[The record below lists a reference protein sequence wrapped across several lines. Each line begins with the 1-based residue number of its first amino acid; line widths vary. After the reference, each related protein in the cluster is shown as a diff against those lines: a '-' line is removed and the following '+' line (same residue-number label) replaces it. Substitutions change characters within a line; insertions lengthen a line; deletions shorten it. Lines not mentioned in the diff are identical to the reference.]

1 MKAFNIHRHI
11 TSQYTNY
18 LKSFTN
24 IRDKRIQEKIQTAFD
39 NGEFLPKPLIQFN
52 PAYRQGQ
59 SLTQLA
65 SEGVVHQELPKL
77 FGGYN
82 LYEHQIQAL
91 QKGVD
96 QQSFMVTSGTG
107 SGKSLT
113 YMATIFNRLLKETA
127 GPGVRAILVYPMNAL
142 INSQVEEIRKYA
154 ENYGPDF
161 PIQFRRYTGQESKE
175 EREEI
180 ERIKPQIILTNYM
193 MLELIM
199 TRDRE
204 HWMRESMQQHLQ
216 FLVFDE
222 LHTYRGRQGAD
233 VSLLIRRIKQET
245 QNQLICIGTSA
256 TMASGTSPT
265 EKKREVAKVATQIFG
280 QPFNIDQIIGE
291 TLDTCTISTSLPSPD
306 SIRQAIQIPIDTGAD
321 ADIFRKHPLAIW
333 LENSIALSRHADGA
347 LERGRPLPMEE
358 ITSRLTTYTLLEMAD
373 CHQALLTLLAWAEVL
388 NIKGSRLKPRQ
399 AHLPFKIHQFIGQ
412 TGNVYVT
419 LDDRDERI
427 IQLETD
433 RYVKIDGVDKPL
445 FSVLFSRYSGH
456 DFICVRKDLQAG
468 YLLPRDPNELPLRGD
483 EDELDESGISP
494 YGYLILADG
503 EEDMWSV
510 EDIDELPDTWFKVT
524 KKGGRELKP
533 QYRNRLPRPIYFNND
548 GEYSDDVARHLPN
561 RGWYMPA
568 KLLFDPT
575 AGVVFDLKT
584 NENTK
589 LMRIG
594 NEGRST
600 ATTVV
605 AFNTLRA
612 LQQEQIPAR
621 DQKLLSFT
629 DNRQDASLQAGHFN
643 DFLVTG
649 RLRSAIYQALLQ
661 DAEKQL
667 TIDSIAHKVYEVLA
681 LPESEY
687 AKNPSDPEWPDPKN
701 EKALKEFLLIRIL
714 YDLKRGWR
722 YNTPNLEQCGLLQIG
737 YSRLENFVA
746 VESKWQSLPLFS
758 SFSPNDRFQAIM
770 QILNF
775 FRTSYAFDHPK
786 LLSDREATE
795 ERLRLLLND
804 QSNWSLDKNEKIEVP
819 YLMVIQSVGQTPSQV
834 FTASIGPNS
843 YLGKYLRRLYRKA
856 GLIAPKGAAMASF
869 IEEVCAVLKKGNF
882 LTTETIR
889 GGNGLIEGY
898 RLRLDNVIWTLGD
911 GQSVL
916 ADEVRIAHLRN
927 TVTHRPNAFFRDFY
941 QQDFRRFEKPLLG
954 REHTGQLGHDDRED
968 REKAFRSG
976 DISALFCSPTMEL
989 GIDIADLNVV
999 HMRNV
1004 PPNPANYTQRS
1015 GRAGRSGQ
1023 AALVFTYCSNGS
1035 PHDRHYFRNSAE
1047 MVAGVVSPPKI
1058 DLTNEE
1064 LIAAHFNA
1072 YILKELRLKDLQ
1084 MAVSDV
1090 LETSD
1095 LPKLPLKASI
1105 RDIIADQVERYAD
1118 KWVRTYQQLLQQV
1131 PELNQTDWYNTDWLQ
1146 TRAIKFCDRFNDS
1159 FERWRV
1165 LYRNAEKMIQQA
1177 QIILTNP
1184 TFKSSSDERKQ
1195 ALNDQRTGLR
1205 QRDLLLNDTRKSAGN
1220 ESEFYVFRYL
1230 ASEGFLPGYNFTR
1243 LPVRVFLGRRQHDE
1257 GQFVS
1262 RPRFIALKEFGPLNV
1277 IYHNGSKYRVGRMI
1291 SLSVADSLRGMTICK
1306 DSGYAFLDDE
1316 GKGINHDPIS
1326 NNPLQGQSSV
1336 EVLNGKLLELAES
1349 EALPLERISCEEEER
1364 TGQGFEIDNY
1374 FSFPKGI
1381 EHTKRIQV
1389 KEADQPLLSLIYG
1402 RSARLIQ
1409 LNRRWRINTKD
1420 PGFTIGT
1427 RTGRWK
1433 RSDDENTQDPNARV
1447 HIFATDTA
1455 DVLYIQP
1462 IANLG
1467 LMPDGVTTLAFAL
1480 KRSIELCFQV
1490 EEKETGVWVLGQGD
1504 HTNIMLFESAEGSLG
1519 VLSKLAES
1527 GKELNRVF
1535 RKAYQLLH
1543 FDLTTRQDAAPDKP
1557 RASYD
1562 DLLSYYNQRYHEQ
1575 LDRYAV
1581 KVALEKLIDCTSEPM
1596 SGPKSYKDQS
1606 QVLILGSDPNASTEK
1621 PLVQY
1626 LKKHGFRLPDR
1637 FQVNI
1642 PGYYINADFVY
1653 DNDYGSTLIFCD
1665 GTVHDLPEVQEKDRR
1680 KRQVLYDAGYDV
1692 IEWHYSEPIHQLVER
1707 RKDIFRKVI

>member
-1 MKAFNIHRHI
+1 MKAFDIHRHI
-11 TSQYTNY
+11 TNQYTGY
-18 LKSFTN
+18 LRSFTN
-24 IRDKRIQEKIQTAFD
+24 IKDSRIQEKIQAAFET
-39 NGEFLPKPLIQFN
+39 GEFLPKPLIQFN
-52 PAYRQGQ
+52 PAYRSRQ

-65 SEGVVHQELPKL
+65 SQDTVHQDLPKV

-82 LYEHQIQAL
+82 LYEHQIKAL
-91 QKGVD
+91 LTGVNE
-96 QQSFMVTSGTG
+96 QSFVVTSGTG

-113 YMATIFNRLLKETA
+113 YLATIFDRLLKESA

-142 INSQVEEIRKYA
+142 INSQVEEIKKYA
-154 ENYGPDF
+154 ENYGLDF

-180 ERIKPQIILTNYM
+180 ERTKPQIILTNYM

-233 VSLLIRRIKQET
+233 VSLLIRRIKQEA
-245 QNQLICIGTSA
+245 QNQLTCIGTSA
-256 TMASGTSPT
+256 TMASGASPL

-280 QPFNIDQIIGE
+280 QPFSTDQIIGE
-291 TLDTCTISTSLPSPD
+291 TLDTCTTSSALPYPD
-306 SIRQAIQIPIDTGAD
+306 DLRHAIQTPIDINAESD
-321 ADIFRKHPLAIW
+321 AFRQHPLAIW
-333 LENSIALSRHADGA
+333 LENSIALHHHADGT
-347 LERGRPLPMEE
+347 LVRGQPLPLEE
-358 ITSRLTTYTLLEMAD
+358 ITERLAAYVEQEPVD
-373 CHQALLTLLAWAEVL
+373 CRQALLSLLAWAEIL
-388 NIKGSRLKPRQ
+388 NLKGSRLKPRE
-399 AHLPFKIHQFIGQ
+399 AYLPFKIHQFIGQ

-419 LDDRDERI
+419 LDDRDGRA
-427 IQLETD
+427 IQLETA
-433 RYVKIDGVDKPL
+433 RYIKVDGVDKPL
-445 FSVLFSRYSGH
+445 FSVLFSRYTGH
-456 DFICVRKDLQAG
+456 DFICVKKDVQASRLQ
-468 YLLPRDPNELPLRGD
+468 PRESNELPLRGD
-483 EDELDESGISP
+483 DDELDESGVSP
-494 YGYLILADG
+494 YGYLILPDG
-503 EEDMWSV
+503 EDDIWSTD
-510 EDIDELPDTWFKVT
+510 DIEELPDTWFKMT
-524 KKGGRELKP
+524 KKGGRELKV
-533 QYRNRLPRPIYFNND
+533 QYRNRLPQPIHFNND
-548 GEYSDDVARHLPN
+548 GEYSDEPAHNLPH

-600 ATTVV
+600 ATTVL

-612 LQQEQIPAR
+612 LQQEQIAAK

-629 DNRQDASLQAGHFN
+629 DNRQDASLQSGHFN

-649 RLRSAIYQALLQ
+649 RLRSAIYHALVQ
-661 DAEKQL
+661 EPDQL
-667 TIDSIAHKVYEVLA
+667 LSIDTIAHKVYDVLA
-681 LPESEY
+681 LPETEY
-687 AKNPSDPEWPDPKN
+687 ARSPSDPAWPDPEN
-701 EKALKEFLLIRIL
+701 EKALKDYLLVRTL

-737 YSRLENFVA
+737 YSRLDHFVK
-746 VESKWQSLPLFS
+746 VESMWQGLPLFDNYT
-758 SFSPNDRFQAIM
+758 PEERQQVVV

-786 LLSDREATE
+786 LLSGRDATE
-795 ERLRLLLND
+795 ERLRNRLD
-804 QSNWSLDKNEKIEVP
+804 DRSNWSLDKEEKIEVP
-819 YLMVIQSVGQTPSQV
+819 YLMVTQSVGQTPAQV
-834 FTASIGPNS
+834 YTASIGPNS
-843 YLGKYLRRLYRKA
+843 YLGKYFRRLYRKA
-856 GLIAPKGAAMASF
+856 DLPSPKGAAMATF
-869 IEEVCAVLKKGNF
+869 IEDICRILIKGNF
-882 LTTETIR
+882 LTTEKIK
-889 GGNGLIEGY
+889 GGNGVMAGY
-898 RLRLDNVIWTLGD
+898 RLRLDNVLWKLGD
-911 GQSVL
+911 DKTVL
-916 ADEVRIAHLRN
+916 ADEVRIAHLRD
-927 TVTHRPNAFFRDFY
+927 TVTHRPNAFFREFY
-941 QQDFRRFEKPLLG
+941 KQNFGRFEKPLLG
-954 REHTGQLGHDDRED
+954 REHTGQLGHEDREE
-968 REKAFRSG
+968 REKAFRTG
-976 DISALFCSPTMEL
+976 DISTLFCSPTMEL

-1090 LETSD
+1090 LETSE
-1095 LPKLPLKASI
+1095 LPNLPLKAAI
-1105 RDIIADQVERYAD
+1105 RDIIADQVEHFANE
-1118 KWVRTYQQLLQQV
+1118 WIANYQQLLKQV
-1131 PELNQTDWYNTDWLQ
+1131 PELAQTDWYTADWLR
-1146 TRAIKFCDRFNDS
+1146 TRAINFLDRFDNA

-1165 LYRNAEKMIQQA
+1165 LYRNAEKMVQQA

-1184 TFKSSSDERKQ
+1184 TYKSGSDERKQ
-1195 ALNDQRTGLR
+1195 ALNDQKTGLR
-1205 QRDLLLNDTRKSAGN
+1205 QRDLLLNDTRRSSGN

-1243 LPVRVFLGRRQHDE
+1243 LPVRVFLGKRQQDE

-1277 IYHNGSKYRVGRMI
+1277 IYHNGGKYRVNRMV
-1291 SLSVADSLRGMTICK
+1291 SLSVAESLRRIKISSET
-1306 DSGYAFLDDE
+1306 GYAFLDDE
-1316 GKGINHDPIS
+1316 DKGINHDPIT

-1336 EVLNGKLLELAES
+1336 QIYNTLLELSES

-1381 EHTKRIQV
+1381 EHTKRIEV
-1389 KEADQPLLSLIYG
+1389 KTADQPLLNLIYG

-1409 LNRRWRINTKD
+1409 LNRRWRISTKD
-1420 PGFTIGT
+1420 TGFTVGT

-1433 RSDDENTQDPNARV
+1433 RSDDDNAQDPNARV
-1447 HIFATDTA
+1447 QIFASDTA

-1462 IANLG
+1462 VLSLG
-1467 LMPDGVTTLAFAL
+1467 LKQEGVTTLAFAL
-1480 KRSIELCFQV
+1480 KRAIELCFQV
-1490 EEKETGVWVLGQGD
+1490 EESEIGVWVMGQGE
-1504 HTNIMLFESAEGSLG
+1504 HTNIMVYESAEGSLG

-1543 FDLTTRQDAAPDKP
+1543 FDMVTRQDSSPDKP
-1557 RASYD
+1557 RSSYD

-1575 LDRYAV
+1575 LNRYAV
-1581 KVALEKLIDCTSEPM
+1581 KEALEQLIDCTAEPM
-1596 SGPKSYKDQS
+1596 IGKHSYQDQS
-1606 QVLILGSDPNASTEK
+1606 RRLILGSDPNAATEK
-1621 PLVQY
+1621 PLIRY
-1626 LKKHGFRLPDR
+1626 LKEQGLRLPDR
-1637 FQVNI
+1637 YQVNI
-1642 PGYYINADFVY
+1642 PDYYINADFVY
-1653 DNDYGSTLIFCD
+1653 DNDYGPTLIFCD
-1665 GTVHDLPEVQEKDRR
+1665 GSVHDRLDVQEKDRQ

-1692 IEWHYSEPIHQLVER
+1692 IEWHYSEPIDQLVER
-1707 RKDIFRKVI
+1707 RRDVFRKVL

>member
-1 MKAFNIHRHI
+1 MKAFDIHRHI
-11 TSQYTNY
+11 TQQYTNY
-18 LKSFTN
+18 LRSFTN
-24 IRDKRIQEKIQTAFD
+24 IKDERIQEKIRNAFAL
-39 NGEFLPKPLIQFN
+39 GEFLPKPLIQFN
-52 PAYRQGQ
+52 PSYKRGQ

-65 SEGVVHQELPKL
+65 AQHIVHSDLPKV

-82 LYEHQIQAL
+82 LHKHQVEAL
-91 QKGVD
+91 LNGV
-96 QQSFMVTSGTG
+96 QNKSFIVTSGTG

-113 YMATIFNRLLKETA
+113 FLATIFDRLLKESA
-127 GPGVRAILVYPMNAL
+127 GPGIRAILVYPMNAL

-161 PIQFRRYTGQESKE
+161 PFEFRRYTGQESRE

-180 ERIKPQIILTNYM
+180 ERTKPQIILTNYM

-233 VSLLIRRIKQET
+233 VSMLIRRIKQEV

-256 TMASGTSPT
+256 TMASANSPL
-265 EKKREVAKVATQIFG
+265 EKKQEVAKVATQIFG
-280 QPFNIDQIIGE
+280 LPFCIDQIIGE
-291 TLDTCTISTSLPSPD
+291 TLDICTTSSALPSPD
-306 SIRQAIQIPIDTGAD
+306 SLRLAIQTPIDID
-321 ADIFRKHPLAIW
+321 AEPDAFRRHPLAIW
-333 LENSIALSRHADGA
+333 LENSVGLHHHVDGT
-347 LERGRPLPMEE
+347 LERGQPRPLEE
-358 ITSRLTTYTLLEMAD
+358 ITDRLVTYIEREPAD
-373 CHQALLTLLAWAEVL
+373 CQQALLSLLSWAEIL
-388 NIKGSRLKPRQ
+388 NLKGSQLKPRE
-399 AHLPFKIHQFIGQ
+399 AYLPFKIHQFIGQ
-412 TGNVYVT
+412 TGSVYVT
-419 LDDRDERI
+419 LDDRHERI
-427 IQLETD
+427 IQLETG
-433 RYVKIDGVDKPL
+433 RYVKVDGVDKPL
-445 FSVLFSRYSGH
+445 FSVLFSRYTGH
-456 DFICVRKDLQAG
+456 DFICVKKDPQTG
-468 YLLPRDPNELPLRGD
+468 RFQPRESNELPLRGD
-483 EDELDESGISP
+483 EDELKESGVP
-494 YGYLILADG
+494 LYGYLILPDG
-503 EEDMWSV
+503 EDDIWSV
-510 EDIDELPDTWFKVT
+510 DDIEELPDTWFKVT

-533 QYRNRLPRPIYFNND
+533 QYRNRLPQPIYFNNNGD
-548 GEYSDDVARHLPN
+548 YSDEPAHHLPHQ
-561 RGWYMPA
+561 GWYMPA

-600 ATTVV
+600 ATTVL

-612 LQQEQIPAR
+612 LQQEQIAAK

-629 DNRQDASLQAGHFN
+629 DNRQDASLQSGHFN

-649 RLRSAIYQALLQ
+649 RLRSAIYHALRQEPDQL
-661 DAEKQL
+661 L
-667 TIDSIAHKVYEVLA
+667 TIDTIAHKVYNVLG
-681 LPESEY
+681 LPENEY
-687 AKNPSDPEWPDPKN
+687 ARNPSDPDWPDPDN
-701 EKALKEFLLIRIL
+701 EKALKDYLLIRTL

-737 YSRLENFVA
+737 YSRLDGFVK
-746 VESKWQSLPLFS
+746 VESMWQVLPLFNNYT
-758 SFSPNDRFQAIM
+758 PEERQQAVV

-786 LLSDREATE
+786 LLSGRDATE
-795 ERLRLLLND
+795 ERLRNRLDD
-804 QSNWSLDKNEKIEVP
+804 QSNWSLDKEEKIEVP
-819 YLMVIQSVGQTPSQV
+819 YLMVTQSVGQTPSQV
-834 FTASIGPNS
+834 YTASIGPNS
-843 YLGKYLRRLYRKA
+843 YLGKYFRRLHRKA
-856 GLIAPKGAAMASF
+856 NLPSPKGAAMATF
-869 IEEVCAVLKKGNF
+869 IEDVCRVLIKGNF
-882 LTTETIR
+882 LTTEKIK
-889 GGNGLIEGY
+889 GGNGVIEGY
-898 RLRLDNVIWTLGD
+898 RLRLDNVIWKLGA
-911 GQSVL
+911 GETVL

-927 TVTHRPNAFFRDFY
+927 TVTHRPNAFFREFY
-941 QQDFRRFEKPLLG
+941 QQNFRRFEKPLLG
-954 REHTGQLGHDDRED
+954 REHTGQLGHEDREE

-976 DISALFCSPTMEL
+976 DISTLFCSPTMEL

-1090 LETSD
+1090 LETGD
-1095 LPKLPLKASI
+1095 LPDLPLKASI
-1105 RDIIADQVERYAD
+1105 RDIIADQVDRYAD
-1118 KWVRTYQQLLQQV
+1118 NWVKTYQQLLQQV

-1146 TRAIKFCDRFNDS
+1146 TRAVKFRERFNDA

-1165 LYRNAEKMIQQA
+1165 LYRNAEKMVQQA
-1177 QIILTNP
+1177 QVVLTNP
-1184 TFKSSSDERKQ
+1184 TYKSGSDERKQ

-1243 LPVRVFLGRRQHDE
+1243 LPVRVFLGKRQHDE

-1291 SLSVADSLRGMTICK
+1291 SLSVADSLRSMTICK
-1306 DSGYAFLDDE
+1306 ESGYAFLDDE

-1326 NNPLQGQSSV
+1326 NNPLQGQRVV

-1389 KEADQPLLSLIYG
+1389 KAADQALLSLIYG

-1409 LNRRWRINTKD
+1409 LNRRWRISTKD
-1420 PGFTIGT
+1420 TGFTIGT

-1433 RSDDENTQDPNARV
+1433 RSNDDNAQDPNARV
-1447 HIFATDTA
+1447 QIFATDTA

-1462 IANLG
+1462 VSNLG
-1467 LMPDGVTTLAFAL
+1467 LKPEGVTTLAFAL
-1480 KRSIELCFQV
+1480 KRAIELCFQV
-1490 EEKETGVWVLGQGD
+1490 EENETGVWVMGQDD

-1581 KVALEKLIDCTSEPM
+1581 KEALEKLIDCTAEPM
-1596 SGPKSYKDQS
+1596 TGQKSYKDQS
-1606 QVLILGSDPNASTEK
+1606 QILILGSDPNASTEK
-1621 PLVQY
+1621 PLIQY
-1626 LKKHGFRLPDR
+1626 LKQHGFRLPDR

-1642 PGYYINADFVY
+1642 PNYYVNADFVY
-1653 DNDYGSTLIFCD
+1653 DNDYGPTLIFCD
-1665 GTVHDLPEVQEKDRR
+1665 GSVHDLPDVQEKDKQ

-1692 IEWHYSEPIHQLVER
+1692 IEWHYSEPVEQLVER
-1707 RKDIFRKVI
+1707 RKDVFRKVL